1 MKAKEYTNGEI
12 TIVWKPD
19 ICIHSGIC
27 VKTLPHVYKP
37 NERPWIQMEHA
48 TSQEMIDINE
58 AVVGRIVERCNGFF
72 FEIEKEPGK
81 NYRLN

>member
-1 MKAKEYTNGEI
+1 M
-12 TIVWKPD
+12 
-19 ICIHSGIC
+19 
-27 VKTLPHVYKP
+27 
-37 NERPWIQMEHA
+37 

-58 AVVGRIVERCNGFF
+58 AVVGRIVEKCNGFF